1 MPIQYERDGKQVVFI
16 NANQRVD
23 DWVAGS
29 AARCGALALL
39 RTFAEEHPGSV
50 IFERERIIAGHAA
63 IASFSISQARAMSLP
78 NRPPYVLATDTSGI
92 IGSRNFKLT
101 TRWLAGNARIATQRD
116 GAFLQTGDGTY
127 LIPEPL
133 FSALELADSF
143 ESSDHDLPG
152 HWAALSEFRSLL
164 GREAASETE
173 RMAMS
178 AFLEGLRIYTGA
190 ALSLA
195 LRKDGDEVTFDPV
208 LFDPDTVRE
217 AQEEKRPL
225 SEQDGLLESH
235 RLDRF
240 QNHSRTG
247 FRAFGTAKRSYLLDH
262 NTYLIIDEDLETVL
276 QIVREK
282 QQAEEKE
289 RQAFATNPRAV
300 IAERIQEERKIGEE
314 ESEALAEALFIET
327 PEYADRA
334 VGIGLWKKPEF
345 AFFTPQPEVWLPET
359 FSLNLGGVWVRLDRN
374 TVAELRVKVDDAM
387 EAGHPLVEYGGQQ
400 IPATDE
406 VRQKLAEVIGVEQPQ
421 NRPET
426 GPGRKKQKA
435 QESIVVQVHEN
446 FVEENW
452 PPEIPTREIRTPT
465 DQTPG
470 VHTPLLS
477 HQSKA
482 LEWQIEAWRSGLP
495 GILNADDQGLGKT
508 LQTLAFLAWLQA
520 DMDQARR
527 PWRKPFLVVAPRGL
541 LRTWE
546 SEVSHHLT
554 GIGLGARVRVYGPDL
569 RARRIPHMAGRDTD
583 DGRPRLDFKDI
594 QSAIGK
600 GNGHR
605 FWLLTTYE
613 TLSNYQHSFRQISF
627 SVIVFDEIQK
637 IKNVQTLIALAA
649 RSVKGDFRIGLTG
662 TPIENQV
669 ADLWAIMDAV
679 APRSLG
685 TLEDFAERYRHVTQN
700 GMEEL
705 HARLFMDRRNGNRSY
720 PPVAQRNL
728 KENEIT
734 GLPRKDYRL
743 YPSTM
748 PDVQATAYEKAR
760 VHLASGEQGAALKML
775 HHLRS
780 VSLHPHPPE
789 TADMDMEDYFTC
801 SARFAGMYDVLA
813 RIQEWGERALIFTEN
828 RQMQQFLA
836 QWLRSEFRLSK
847 VPIVNGAT
855 SISKRQRYVQ
865 RFQEHLKNDRGF
877 RVMILSPR
885 VAGVGLTLTAAT
897 HVIHLSRW
905 WNSAVEEQ
913 CNDRIF
919 RIGQKKDVTVH
930 LPLAVHP
937 IHREHS
943 FDCVLNKLMKR
954 KSSLAHAA
962 LWPPSDKDYDIGML
976 MAGLS
981 GGEPIDLAEIDNL
994 DWARF
999 EDWVITRA
1007 RDSGDWEVARTP
1019 GSGDGGADAVLRHRR
1034 RRDDVALVQV
1044 KHTENRQRIL
1054 GTSAILEIMHASGR
1068 YDVSNPQL
1076 AVVTNAQGV
1085 TLDAQNLAREESVAL
1100 VDRDRLGL
1108 WPAHILA

>member
-1 MPIQYERDGKQVVFI
+1 MPIKYDRDGKQVVFT
-16 NANQRVD
+16 NASQRVD

-29 AARCGALALL
+29 AARCGALAAL
-39 RTFAEEHPGSV
+39 RVFADEYPGAVTFEPD
-50 IFERERIIAGHAA
+50 RIIAGHAA
-63 IASFSISQARAMSLP
+63 IASLSVSQARAMSLP
-78 NRPPYVLATDTSGI
+78 DRPPYVLAADASGV
-92 IGSRNFKLT
+92 IGSPNFKLT
-101 TRWLAGNARIATQRD
+101 TRWLAGSTPLVTQRD
-116 GAFLQTGDGTY
+116 GAFLHTGDGTF

-133 FSALELADSF
+133 FSALELADGF
-143 ESSDHDLPG
+143 ESGAHDLPG

-164 GREAASETE
+164 DRDATSETE
-173 RMAMS
+173 QMEMS
-178 AFLEGLRIYTGA
+178 AFLEGLRIYTGT

-195 LRKDGDEVTFDPV
+195 LRKDGESVTFDPV
-208 LFDPDTVRE
+208 LFNPDTVRE

-225 SEQDGLLESH
+225 TEQDGLLESH
-235 RLDRF
+235 RLNRF
-240 QNHSRTG
+240 QNDSRTG
-247 FRAFGTAKRSYLLDH
+247 FRAFDTAKRSYLLDH
-262 NTYLIIDEDLETVL
+262 NTYLIIDEDLEAVL

-282 QQAEEKE
+282 QQAEAKE
-289 RQAFATNPRAV
+289 RKAFATNPRAA
-300 IAERIQEERKIGEE
+300 IAERIQEEKEISEE
-314 ESEALAEALFIET
+314 ESEAMAEAILVET

-334 VGIGLWKKPEF
+334 IGIGLWEKPEF

-359 FSLNLGGVWVRLDRN
+359 FSLNLGGVWVRLERD
-374 TVAELRVKVDDAM
+374 TVAVLRGKVDDAI
-387 EAGHPLVEYGGQQ
+387 EVGRASVEYEGQQ
-400 IPATDE
+400 IPATAE
-406 VRQKLAEVIGVEQPQ
+406 VRQKLAEVIGVEQPRDRQ
-421 NRPET
+421 ET
-426 GPGRKKQKA
+426 GPGRETRETK
-435 QESIVVQVHEN
+435 EPIVVRVHEN

-452 PPEIPTREIRTPT
+452 PPEIPTRKIRTPT
-465 DQTPG
+465 DQPPG

-477 HQSKA
+477 HQSEA
-482 LEWQIEAWRSGLP
+482 LQWQIEAWRSGLP

-520 DMDQARR
+520 DMDRAQRPRR
-527 PWRKPFLVVAPRGL
+527 NPFLVVAPRGL

-546 SEVSHHLT
+546 NEVSHHLT

-569 RARRIPHMAGRDTD
+569 KARRIPDMAGRDTD
-583 DGRPRLDFKDI
+583 DGRPRLDFRDV
-594 QSAIGK
+594 QSAIRK

-685 TLEDFAERYRHVTQN
+685 TLEDFAERYRHITQH

-705 HARLFMDRRNGNRSY
+705 HARLFKKRRNGGRSY

-760 VHLASGEQGAALKML
+760 EFLAAGEKGAALKML

-801 SARFAGMYDVLA
+801 SARFAGMHDVLA
-813 RIQEWGERALIFTEN
+813 RIQERGERALIFTEH

-836 QWLRSEFRLSK
+836 QWLRSEFRLDET
-847 VPIVNGAT
+847 PIVNGAT
-855 SISKRQRYVQ
+855 SIAKRQLYIQ
-865 RFQEHLKNDRGF
+865 RFQQHLESDRGF
-877 RVMILSPR
+877 SVMILSPR

-913 CNDRIF
+913 CNDRIY

-937 IHREHS
+937 IHRERS

-981 GGEPIDLAEIDNL
+981 GGEPIDLADIDGL

-999 EDWVITRA
+999 EDWVMTRA

-1019 GSGDGGADAVLRHRR
+1019 ASGDGGADAVLHHRR
-1034 RRDDVALVQV
+1034 RRHDAALVQV
-1044 KHTENRQRIL
+1044 KYTENRERL
-1054 GTSAILEIMHASGR
+1054 LDRAAVFEIMHASGR

-1076 AVVTNAQGV
+1076 AVVTNARGFS
-1085 TLDAQNLAREESVAL
+1085 LDAQNLAREKRVAL

>member
-1 MPIQYERDGKQVVFI
+1 MPIQYTRDGKQVVFT

-29 AARCGALALL
+29 AARCGALAAF
-39 RTFAEEHPGSV
+39 RGFADEHPGTV
-50 IFERERIIAGHAA
+50 LFEPDRIIAGQAA
-63 IASFSISQARAMSLP
+63 IASLSISQARAMSLP
-78 NRPPYVLATDTSGI
+78 DRPPYVLATDTSGV

-101 TRWLAGNARIATQRD
+101 TRWLAGNFPIATQRD
-116 GAFLQTGDGTY
+116 GAFLQTGDGTF

-143 ESSDHDLPG
+143 ESGDHDLPG

-164 GREAASETE
+164 GSVAAGETE
-173 RMAMS
+173 QMEMS
-178 AFLEGLRIYTGA
+178 AFLEGLRIYTGT

-195 LRKDGDEVTFDPV
+195 LRTDGEDVTFDPV
-208 LFDPDTVRE
+208 LFHPDKVRE
-217 AQEEKRPL
+217 AREEKRPL
-225 SEQDGLLESH
+225 TEQDGLLQGPQLHS
-235 RLDRF
+235 F
-240 QNHSRTG
+240 QNHARTG
-247 FRAFGTAKRSYLLDH
+247 FRAFDDAKKSYLLDH
-262 NTYLIIDEDLETVL
+262 NTYLIIDDDLETVL

-282 QQAEEKE
+282 QQAEAPE
-289 RQAFATNPRAV
+289 RKAFATNPRAG
-300 IAERIQEERKIGEE
+300 IAERIQKEKEIGEE
-314 ESEALAEALFIET
+314 ESEALAEVLLVET

-334 VGIGLWKKPEF
+334 IGIGLWKKPEF

-374 TVAELRVKVDDAM
+374 TVAELRGKVDDAI
-387 EAGHPLVEYGGQQ
+387 EAGHTLVEYGGQQ
-400 IPATDE
+400 IPVTDE

-421 NRPET
+421 DRPET
-426 GPGRKKQKA
+426 GSGRKKQET
-435 QESIVVQVHEN
+435 QDSIVVQVHEN

-465 DQTPG
+465 DQAPRVRTQ
-470 VHTPLLS
+470 LLS
-477 HQSKA
+477 HQKEA
-482 LEWQIEAWRSGLP
+482 LQWQIEAWRSGLP

-520 DMDQARR
+520 DMDQTRLSR
-527 PWRKPFLVVAPRGL
+527 RKPFLIVAPRGL

-569 RARRIPHMAGRDTD
+569 KARRIPHVAGLDTD

-594 QSAIGK
+594 QSAIRK
-600 GNGHR
+600 GNGHK

-637 IKNVQTLIALAA
+637 IKNAQTRIALAA

-685 TLEDFAERYRHVTQN
+685 TLKDFAERYRQITPH

-705 HARLFMDRRNGNRSY
+705 HARLFRDRRNGNRSY

-748 PDVQATAYEKAR
+748 PDIQATVYEKAR
-760 VHLASGEQGAALKML
+760 EHLAAGEQGAALKML

-789 TADMDMEDYFTC
+789 TAEMDMEDYFTC
-801 SARFAGMYDVLA
+801 SARFAGMHDILI
-813 RIQEWGERALIFTEN
+813 RIQELGERVLIFTEH

-836 QWLRSEFRLSK
+836 QWLRSEFQLGK

-855 SISKRQRYVQ
+855 SISKRQSYVLG
-865 RFQEHLKNDRGF
+865 FQEHLKNDCGF

-913 CNDRIF
+913 CNDRIY

-937 IHREHS
+937 IHRERS

-962 LWPPSDKDYDIGML
+962 LWPPSNKDYDISEL

-981 GGEPIDLAEIDNL
+981 GGESTDPSEIDNL

-999 EDWVITRA
+999 EDWVMTRA
-1007 RDSGDWEVARTP
+1007 RDSGDWEVAGTP
-1019 GSGDGGADAVLRHRR
+1019 ASGDGGADAVLRHRR
-1034 RRDDVALVQV
+1034 RRHDAALVQV

-1054 GTSAILEIMHASGR
+1054 DRSAIFEIMHARGR

-1076 AVVTNAQGV
+1076 AVVTNAQGF
-1085 TLDAQNLAREESVAL
+1085 TLAAQHLAREKSVAL

-1108 WPAHILA
+1108 WPAHVLA

>member
-1 MPIQYERDGKQVVFI
+1 MPIQYERDGKQVVFT

-29 AARCGALALL
+29 AARCGALAAL
-39 RTFAEEHPGSV
+39 RSFADEHPGAV
-50 IFERERIIAGHAA
+50 TFEPDRIVAGHAA
-63 IASFSISQARAMSLP
+63 IASLSISQARAMSLP
-78 NRPPYVLATDTSGI
+78 DRPPYVLAADTSGV
-92 IGSRNFKLT
+92 IGSPSFELT
-101 TRWLAGNARIATQRD
+101 TRWLAGNTPLATQRD
-116 GAFLQTGDGTY
+116 GAFLQTGDGSF

-143 ESSDHDLPG
+143 ESGAHDLPG

-164 GREAASETE
+164 GHEPTHDTE
-173 RMAMS
+173 QVEMS

-195 LRKDGDEVTFDPV
+195 LRKDGEDITFDPV
-208 LFDPDTVRE
+208 LFDPDTVRKVR
-217 AQEEKRPL
+217 EEKRSL
-225 SEQDGLLESH
+225 TEQDGLLEGPQ
-235 RLDRF
+235 LDRF
-240 QNHSRTG
+240 QHHARTG
-247 FRAFGTAKRSYLLDH
+247 FRAFDAAKRSYLLDH
-262 NTYLIIDEDLETVL
+262 NTYLIIDDDLETVL

-282 QQAEEKE
+282 QQAGARE
-289 RQAFATNPRAV
+289 RKAFATNPRAV
-300 IAERIQEERKIGEE
+300 IAERIQEEREISEE
-314 ESEALAEALFIET
+314 ESEALAEVIFVET

-359 FSLNLGGVWVRLDRN
+359 FALNLGGIWVRLDRD
-374 TVAELRVKVDDAM
+374 TVAALRGKVDDAI
-387 EAGHPLVEYGGQQ
+387 EAGRPSVEYRGQQ
-400 IPATDE
+400 IPATVE
-406 VRQKLAEVIGVEQPQ
+406 VRQKLAEIIAVEQPRD
-421 NRPET
+421 RPET
-426 GPGRKKQKA
+426 RTDREKPETQTP
-435 QESIVVQVHEN
+435 IVVQVHEN

-452 PPEIPTREIRTPT
+452 PPEIPTRETRTPI
-465 DQTPG
+465 DQIPG
-470 VHTPLLS
+470 VHTQLLS
-477 HQSKA
+477 HQTEA
-482 LEWQIEAWRSGLP
+482 LHWQIEAWRSGLP
-495 GILNADDQGLGKT
+495 GVLNADDQGLGKT

-520 DMDQARR
+520 DMGQGPR
-527 PWRKPFLVVAPRGL
+527 PQRKPFLVVAPRGL
-541 LRTWE
+541 LRVWE
-546 SEVSHHLT
+546 NEAADHLT
-554 GIGLGARVRVYGPDL
+554 GIGLGARIRVYGPDL

-583 DGRPRLDFKDI
+583 DGRPRLDFSDI
-594 QSAIGK
+594 QSAIEN
-600 GNGHR
+600 GNGHK

-637 IKNVQTLIALAA
+637 IKNVQTLTALAA

-662 TPIENQV
+662 TPIENQI

-685 TLEDFAERYRHVTQN
+685 TLEDFAERYRHITQQ
-700 GMEEL
+700 GMKEL
-705 HARLFMDRRNGNRSY
+705 HARLFMERRNGGRSY

-743 YPSTM
+743 YPSPM
-748 PDVQATAYEKAR
+748 PDVQASAYEKAR
-760 VHLASGEQGAALKML
+760 EHLAAGEKGAALKML

-780 VSLHPHPPE
+780 VSLHPHPPDLAE
-789 TADMDMEDYFTC
+789 IDMEDYFAR
-801 SARFAGMYDVLA
+801 SARFEGMRNVLVH
-813 RIQEWGERALIFTEN
+813 IQMRGEGVLIFTEN
-828 RQMQQFLA
+828 RQMQGFLA
-836 QWLRSEFRLSK
+836 QWLRSEFRLSN

-855 SISKRQRYVQ
+855 SISKRQSYVQ
-865 RFQEHLKNDRGF
+865 RFQEHLKDDCDF

-897 HVIHLSRW
+897 NVIHLSRW

-913 CNDRIF
+913 CNDRIY

-937 IHREHS
+937 IHRERS

-954 KSSLAHAA
+954 KSSLARAA
-962 LWPPSDKDYDIGML
+962 LWPPSDNDFDIGML

-981 GGEPIDLAEIDNL
+981 SAEPTDLAEIDNL

-999 EDWVITRA
+999 EDWVMTRA

-1019 GSGDGGADAVLRHRR
+1019 ASGDGGADAVLRHRR
-1034 RRDDVALVQV
+1034 RRHDTALVQV
-1044 KHTENRQRIL
+1044 KYTENRQRIL
-1054 GTSAILEIMHASGR
+1054 DTAAVFEIMHASEQ
-1068 YDVSNPQL
+1068 YDVCNPQL
-1076 AVVTNAQGV
+1076 AVVTNASGFSR
-1085 TLDAQNLAREESVAL
+1085 DAQNLAREESVAL

-1108 WPAHILA
+1108 WPSHVLA

>member
-1 MPIQYERDGKQVVFI
+1 MPIQYESNGKQVVFT
-16 NANQRVD
+16 NAGQRVD

-29 AARCGALALL
+29 AGRCGALAAL
-39 RTFAEEHPGSV
+39 RVFADEHPGAV
-50 IFERERIIAGHAA
+50 TFEPDRIIAGHAA
-63 IASFSISQARAMSLP
+63 IASLSVSQARAMSLP
-78 NRPPYVLATDTSGI
+78 DGPPYVLAADASGV
-92 IGSRNFKLT
+92 IGSPNFKLM
-101 TRWLAGNARIATQRD
+101 TRWLAGNTPLVTQRD
-116 GAFLQTGDGTY
+116 GAFLHTGDGTF

-133 FSALELADSF
+133 FSVLELADGF
-143 ESSDHDLPG
+143 ESGAHDLPG

-164 GREAASETE
+164 DRDATSETE
-173 RMAMS
+173 QMEMS
-178 AFLEGLRIYTGA
+178 AFLEGLRIYTGT

-195 LRKDGDEVTFDPV
+195 LRKDGEGVTFDPV
-208 LFDPDTVRE
+208 LFNPDTVRE

-225 SEQDGLLESH
+225 TEQDGLLESH
-235 RLDRF
+235 RLNRF
-240 QNHSRTG
+240 QNDSRTG
-247 FRAFGTAKRSYLLDH
+247 FRAFDTAKRSYLLDH
-262 NTYLIIDEDLETVL
+262 NTYLIIDEDLEAVL

-282 QQAEEKE
+282 QQAEPKE
-289 RQAFATNPRAV
+289 RNAFATNPRAA
-300 IAERIQEERKIGEE
+300 IAERIQEEKEISEE
-314 ESEALAEALFIET
+314 ESEALSEAIFVET

-334 VGIGLWKKPEF
+334 IGIGLWEKPEF

-359 FSLNLGGVWVRLDRN
+359 FSLNLGGVWVRLERD
-374 TVAELRVKVDDAM
+374 TVAVLRGKVDDAI
-387 EAGHPLVEYGGQQ
+387 EVGRSSVEYEGQQ

-406 VRQKLAEVIGVEQPQ
+406 VRQKLAEVIGMEQPRDRQ
-421 NRPET
+421 ET
-426 GPGRKKQKA
+426 GPGRGEPETK
-435 QESIVVQVHEN
+435 EPIVVRVHEN

-452 PPEIPTREIRTPT
+452 PPEIPTRKIRTPT

-477 HQSKA
+477 HQSEA
-482 LEWQIEAWRSGLP
+482 LRWQIEAWRSGLP

-520 DMDQARR
+520 DMDQAQR
-527 PWRKPFLVVAPRGL
+527 PRRKPFLVVAPRGL

-546 SEVSHHLT
+546 NEVSHHLT
-554 GIGLGARVRVYGPDL
+554 GIGLGARVRVYGPDMK
-569 RARRIPHMAGRDTD
+569 ARRIPHMAGRDTD

-594 QSAIGK
+594 QSAIRN

-605 FWLLTTYE
+605 FWFLTTYE

-685 TLEDFAERYRHVTQN
+685 TLEDFAERYRHITQH

-705 HARLFMDRRNGNRSY
+705 HARLFKQRRNGGRSY

-760 VHLASGEQGAALKML
+760 EFLAAGEKGAALKML

-801 SARFAGMYDVLA
+801 SARFAGMHDVLA
-813 RIQEWGERALIFTEN
+813 RIREWGERALIFTEH
-828 RQMQQFLA
+828 RQMQQFVA
-836 QWLRSEFRLSK
+836 QWLRSEFQLDET
-847 VPIVNGAT
+847 PIVNGAT
-855 SISKRQRYVQ
+855 SIAKRQLYIQ
-865 RFQEHLKNDRGF
+865 RFQQHLESDRGF
-877 RVMILSPR
+877 SVMILSPR

-913 CNDRIF
+913 CNDRIY

-937 IHREHS
+937 IHRERS

-981 GGEPIDLAEIDNL
+981 GGEPIDLAEIDGL

-999 EDWVITRA
+999 EDWVMTRA

-1019 GSGDGGADAVLRHRR
+1019 ASGDGGADAVLHHRR
-1034 RRDDVALVQV
+1034 RRHDAALVQV
-1044 KHTENRQRIL
+1044 KYTENRERSL
-1054 GTSAILEIMHASGR
+1054 DTTAVFEIMHASGR
-1068 YDVSNPQL
+1068 YDVSKPQL
-1076 AVVTNAQGV
+1076 AVVTNAKGFS
-1085 TLDAQNLAREESVAL
+1085 LDARNLAREKSVAL